1 MIWTALFRS
10 LTVVLGL
17 ALAGYAAP
25 AAAQSDPSVRCA
37 GDVALNGRR
46 NHAEF
51 VSHRQ
56 TIPSMIYEPL
66 SPNGGAIVLLHGAG
80 GLGADAERFDHH
92 ALQLASRGYRV
103 LVPNYFAA
111 RRGRADRSND
121 DVRVWQ
127 EVGSDAIRYV
137 SSLPGVDEDRVAI
150 WGYSLGGFLA
160 TDGAMDSNSPARA
173 AIGVST
179 GTDVWRPSR
188 DRRTLPVLLIH
199 GRRDPVVSYNSMLSL
214 AASLRGRGA
223 KVETIQ
229 IASNQ
234 HPIDIDG
241 WCDVFAH
248 TRAFLDTHLTISPIE
263 TGTQTEAQP

>member
-1 MIWTALFRS
+1 MIQTAHFRC
-10 LTVVLGL
+10 LAAAVVL
-17 ALAGYAAP
+17 ALAGHGAP
-25 AAAQSDPSVRCA
+25 AAAQVDPGVRCA
-37 GDVALNGRR
+37 SDVALNGRR

-51 VSHRQ
+51 TSQRQ
-56 TIPSMIYEPL
+56 TIPSVIYEPL

-92 ALQLASRGYRV
+92 ALQLASRGYHV

-111 RRGRADRSND
+111 RRGRADRSD
-121 DVRVWQ
+121 ADVTAWQ
-127 EVGSDAIRYV
+127 EVGSDAIRHV
-137 SSLPGVDEDRVAI
+137 GSLPGVDEDRVAL

-160 TDGAMDSNSPARA
+160 TNGAMGSNSPARV

-188 DRRTLPVLLIH
+188 DRRELPVLLIH
-199 GRRDPVVSYNSMLSL
+199 GRRDPVISYNSMLSL

-223 KVETIQ
+223 TVDTVL

-241 WCDVFAH
+241 WCDVFDH
-248 TRAFLDTHLTISPIE
+248 TRTFLEAHLSIPPIE
-263 TGTQTEAQP
+263 TGTQTETPP